1 MTPPTFSEIDYKI
14 LRKYIACFGT
24 LSCSED
30 SKCPFGAECFQ
41 ELITHPEKMK
51 KALEMTKND

>member
-1 MTPPTFSEIDYKI
+1 MTPHTFSEINYEI
-14 LRKYIACFGT
+14 LRKHIRCFGT

-30 SKCPFGAECFQ
+30 NKCPFAAECFQ

-51 KALEMTKND
+51 KALERIKR